1 MSTAGSDKNAGFSL
15 LVAAGGR
22 ALALRLFM
30 LWLTVTLAHL
40 VLLAGRLVYNP
51 TIIPAE
57 LIPYGSFS
65 IAVFLEWLL
74 LRRRTLNSDV
84 RIFEIVTFLVGVGI
98 AMQFRM
104 GTFDYGASIGFML
117 ALPLGLLAMLIIY
130 LIASDGRWKYLSRL
144 GYICYAVAVLLL
156 VTMLI
161 FGRKYRGGIYLPG
174 NINPSEFVKLLL
186 VVFLSAFLGNRKK
199 ELSSTFLGIPLPR
212 IGPFLLLAILWI
224 VPTVLAMALHDL
236 GLVLLLNAVLVIML
250 YAATRSLGYLVIG
263 AIGVAG
269 AGYFLQIVSS
279 HVHARFSAWLNPF
292 VDPTGSGWQ
301 ILQGLSAMY
310 AGGIWGAGI
319 GAGSPSAIPIVTT
332 DFVYAA
338 IAEELGLVIC
348 ALLIILY
355 ACLFIRGFRAA
366 GRAKS
371 PFGELLAAGLT
382 ASLAVQTLL
391 NIGGV
396 VKAVPLTGIVLP
408 FLSQG
413 GSGLVAMLAMAGLL
427 TAVSSGELQKSKK

>member
-1 MSTAGSDKNAGFSL
+1 MSASSSDKNAGFGL

-22 ALALRLFM
+22 ALALRFFM
-30 LWLTVTLAHL
+30 LWLTVTLAHA
-40 VLLAGRLVYNP
+40 VLFAGRLVYNP
-51 TIIPAE
+51 TIILAE

-65 IAVFLEWLL
+65 IAVLLEWFL
-74 LRRRTLNSDV
+74 LRKRTLNSDV
-84 RIFEIVTFLVGVGI
+84 RIFEIVTFLVGIGI

-104 GTFDYGASIGFML
+104 GTFDYGASLGFML
-117 ALPLGLLAMLIIY
+117 ALPLGLMAMLAIY
-130 LIASDGRWKYLSRL
+130 LIASDGRWKYLSSL
-144 GYICYAVAVLLL
+144 GYLSYAAAVLLL
-156 VTMLI
+156 LAMLI

-186 VVFLSAFLGNRKK
+186 VIFLASFLGNRKK
-199 ELSSTFLGIPLPR
+199 ELSNTFLGIPLPKLR
-212 IGPFLLLAILWI
+212 PTLLLAILWI
-224 VPTVLAMALHDL
+224 VPTALAMALHDL

-263 AIGVAG
+263 AAGVAG
-269 AGYFLQIVSS
+269 AGYLLQMVSS
-279 HVHARFSAWLNPF
+279 HVHARFSVWLNPF
-292 VDPTGSGWQ
+292 ADPTGAGWQ

-319 GAGSPSAIPIVTT
+319 GAGTPSAIPIVTT

-348 ALLIILY
+348 ALIIILY

-382 ASLAVQTLL
+382 ATLAVQTLL

-408 FLSQG
+408 YLSQG
-413 GSGLVAMLAMAGLL
+413 GSGLMAMLIMAGLL
-427 TAVSSGELQKSKK
+427 AAISTPLSRNPR